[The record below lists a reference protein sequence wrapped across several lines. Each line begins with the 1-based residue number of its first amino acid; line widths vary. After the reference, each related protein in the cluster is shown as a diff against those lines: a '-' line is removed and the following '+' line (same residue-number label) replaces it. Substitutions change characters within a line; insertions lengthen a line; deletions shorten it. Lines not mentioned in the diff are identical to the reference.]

1 VLFAFHVM
9 RVTMVS
15 VSGVMIVLARLLD
28 GLGAVT
34 VAGMTLVSAVA
45 RISIGRILVDVAV
58 AFAVRVPVAFVRVRA
73 AF

>member
-1 VLFAFHVM
+1 MLVALVRVLFAFHVM

-45 RISIGRILVDVAV
+45 
-58 AFAVRVPVAFVRVRA
+58 
-73 AF
+73 